1 MFFGNNGVNMNSF
14 DEYLNE
20 VFGTFEVCGC
30 VFTASE
36 VLKALD
42 RTAYTCYKHDH
53 ETLEEECYEG

>member
-1 MFFGNNGVNMNSF
+1 MNSF